1 MTDSDLDITMG
12 TMCVQAEPLEGG
24 SFMASGRMWVAPEAE
39 TDPRAVAMQGQGLHL
54 PLDALLRRYLPP
66 VSSTLLEEQG
76 KENNNRMKMKW
87 GKNPR

>member
-1 MTDSDLDITMG
+1 
-12 TMCVQAEPLEGG
+12 
-24 SFMASGRMWVAPEAE
+24 MASGRMWVAPEAE

-76 KENNNRMKMKW
+76 KEKNDRMKMRWDKTNI
-87 GKNPR
+87 KKKKQA